1 MCLDILTLN
10 PCVWYRHRQLGTAH
24 RPGSG
29 ASSNS
34 IARIRESWHTLS
46 PIPPHWPPGEKI
58 QPLLFLE
65 TVHSCV
71 VTSVVPYNAHSWLLA
86 DQPICTSRL
95 EQVCFLET
103 CELRVCPIA
112 ALFGSCIVG
121 TDVQQTQSRNHKR
134 LRDGFES
141 GGCPR
146 TSGVWKLLPVFSLS
160 K

>member
-1 MCLDILTLN
+1 MFGIGIDSSA
-10 PCVWYRHRQLGTAH
+10 RHTDQVQARLRTQLRGSESHGIPSAPYPRTGLPARRYNHCSSSRQFF
-24 RPGSG
+24 P
-29 ASSNS
+29 
-34 IARIRESWHTLS
+34 
-46 PIPPHWPPGEKI
+46 
-58 QPLLFLE
+58 
-65 TVHSCV
+65 V
-71 VTSVVPYNAHSWLLA
+71 VTVSVVPYNAHSWLLA

-95 EQVCFLET
+95 EQVCSLET
-103 CELRVCPIA
+103 CELRVCPIV